1 MDDKII
7 VSNRTA
13 LVAKY
18 AVCGWQKIYEG
29 RSDLIAADSS
39 AESRLGSSIS
49 TMPAR

>member
-18 AVCGWQKIYEG
+18 AGAGVTKIEKAV
-29 RSDLIAADSS
+29 RDLI
-39 AESRLGSSIS
+39 S
-49 TMPAR
+49 TIPAR